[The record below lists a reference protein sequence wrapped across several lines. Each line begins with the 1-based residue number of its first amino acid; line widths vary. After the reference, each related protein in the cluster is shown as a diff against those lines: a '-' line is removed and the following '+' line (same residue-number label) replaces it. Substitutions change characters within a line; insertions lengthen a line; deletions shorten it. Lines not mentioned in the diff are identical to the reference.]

1 MKIHSPG
8 HVPPVETGTPL
19 LRHWW
24 ANHAH
29 SDRAQ
34 IDGSYLWL
42 PKKSSNG
49 TRSQSQLNMTRV
61 APGDIVFSCAA
72 GIIAAVGVVLDRARS
87 APIPP
92 VSGHPI
98 AGAATDDGWLV
109 AIQFLELAQP
119 LRPQQH
125 LPELKPA
132 LPARQSPLRAS
143 GEANQNVQLA
153 ELPAPMAAVLRRL
166 LQRQVEDCESLIA
179 TETDGKL
186 VQRAIEDQ
194 IWQRTDIGPRECRQ
208 LISAR
213 VGQGVF
219 RERLERAE
227 TTCRVTGIMDRRY
240 LQATH
245 IKPWK
250 DADDREK
257 LDGANGLLLAP
268 HMRLLFERGHISFAN
283 DGALLVSQHV
293 NPYVRSAW
301 GLEQPLPARPF
312 SSAQCSYLAYHRQQI
327 FEKIAGGRRS
337 VDLSA
342 PGLPNAAQASTGADR
357 YK

>member
-1 MKIHSPG
+1 MKPSFPSQESPLAAR
-8 HVPPVETGTPL
+8 TPL

-24 ANHAH
+24 ANHAD

-34 IDGSYLWL
+34 VDGSYLWL

-49 TRSQSQLNMTRV
+49 TRSQSQLNMSRIV
-61 APGDIVFSCAA
+61 PGDIVFSCAA
-72 GIIAAVGVVLDRARS
+72 GIIAALGVVLERARS
-87 APIPP
+87 APLPP
-92 VSGHPI
+92 ISGGPSPG
-98 AGAATDDGWLV
+98 GAAADDGWLIP
-109 AIQFLELAQP
+109 IQFLQLAQP
-119 LRPQQH
+119 LHPQQH
-125 LPELKPA
+125 LAELKPA

-153 ELPAPMAAVLRRL
+153 ELPGPMAAILRRL
-166 LQRQVEDCESLIA
+166 LQPQVEDCEALVA

-186 VQRAIEDQ
+186 AQRAIEEQ
-194 IWQRTDIGPRECRQ
+194 IWQRADLGPRDRRQ

-227 TTCRVTGIMDRRY
+227 TACRVTGIMDRRY

-250 DADDREK
+250 DADDHEK
-257 LDGANGLLLAP
+257 LDGANGLLLSP

-283 DGALLVSQHV
+283 DGTLLVSRHV

-301 GLEQPLPARPF
+301 GLERAMAPRPF
-312 SSAQCSYLAYHRQQI
+312 GPAQCSYLAYHRQQI
-327 FEKIAGGRRS
+327 FEKIGGGRR
-337 VDLSA
+337 A
-342 PGLPNAAQASTGADR
+342 PD
-357 YK
+357 

>member
-1 MKIHSPG
+1 MKTSSPS
-8 HVPPVETGTPL
+8 HVPPVAAGTPL

-42 PKKSSNG
+42 PKKNSNG

-61 APGDIVFSCAA
+61 VPGDIVFSCAA
-72 GIIAAVGVVLDRARS
+72 GIIAALGFVLERARS

-92 VSGHPI
+92 MSGNPMP
-98 AGAATDDGWLV
+98 AAAADDGWLV
-109 AIQFLELAQP
+109 PIKFLELAQP
-119 LRPQQH
+119 LRPQDH
-125 LPELKPA
+125 LAELKPA

-153 ELPAPMAAVLRRL
+153 EVPVPMAVVLRHL
-166 LQRQVEDCESLIA
+166 LQPQVADCESLIA

-186 VQRAIEDQ
+186 AQRATEEQ
-194 IWQRTDIGPRECRQ
+194 IWQRADIGPRDRRQ

-219 RERLERAE
+219 RERLERTE
-227 TTCRVTGIMDRRY
+227 TACRVTGIMDRRY

-257 LDGANGLLLAP
+257 LDGANGLLLSP

-283 DGALLVSQHV
+283 DGALLVSRHV

-327 FEKIAGGRRS
+327 FEKIGGGRRS
-337 VDLSA
+337 VA
-342 PGLPNAAQASTGADR
+342 
-357 YK
+357 

>member
-1 MKIHSPG
+1 MKISTPSQDSPAAAG
-8 HVPPVETGTPL
+8 APW

-24 ANHAH
+24 ANHTH

-61 APGDIVFSCAA
+61 VPGDIVFSCAA
-72 GIIAAVGVVLDRARS
+72 GIIAALGIVLERARS
-87 APIPP
+87 APVPPIPD
-92 VSGHPI
+92 HPMP
-98 AGAATDDGWLV
+98 AAAIDDGWLV
-109 AIQFLELAQP
+109 PIQFLALAQP
-119 LRPQQH
+119 LRLHDH
-125 LPELKPA
+125 LAELKSA

-153 ELPAPMAAVLRRL
+153 ELPIAMAALLRRL
-166 LQRQVEDCESLIA
+166 LQPQVEDCESLIG

-186 VQRAIEDQ
+186 AQRAIEEQ
-194 IWQRTDIGPRECRQ
+194 IWQRADLGARDRRQ

-227 TTCRVTGIMDRRY
+227 TACRVTGIMDRRY

-257 LDGANGLLLAP
+257 LDGANGLLLSP

-283 DGALLVSQHV
+283 DGALLVSRHV

-301 GLEQPLPARPF
+301 GLERPLAARPF
-312 SSAQCSYLAYHRQQI
+312 SAAQCSYLAYHRQQI
-327 FEKIAGGRRS
+327 FEKIVGGRRA
-337 VDLSA
+337 LE
-342 PGLPNAAQASTGADR
+342 AADGALF
-357 YK
+357 